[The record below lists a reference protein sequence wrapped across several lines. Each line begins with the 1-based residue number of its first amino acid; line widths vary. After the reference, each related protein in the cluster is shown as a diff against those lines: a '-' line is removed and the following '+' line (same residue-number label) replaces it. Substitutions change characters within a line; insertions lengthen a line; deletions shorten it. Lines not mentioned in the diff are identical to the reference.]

1 MSNHKEIMIFALKEI
16 TRLREQENEALK
28 KTHQKELVALKN
40 AFEGEK
46 RKMEMDIIDLKKMAD
61 IMEDQLVILDDE
73 GFKKDEQINRQ
84 KERIE
89 FLQQQATD
97 YRCSVAI
104 QQERELQYQQ
114 EVENLKY
121 RITDLECR
129 MEHEV
134 EEKLKQKLMNY
145 EFELELFRNGLSQQ
159 DFDAKKTPKL

>member
-1 MSNHKEIMIFALKEI
+1 
-16 TRLREQENEALK
+16 
-28 KTHQKELVALKN
+28 
-40 AFEGEK
+40 
-46 RKMEMDIIDLKKMAD
+46 MEIIDLKKMAD

-73 GFKKDEQINRQ
+73 GFKRDEQIKRQ
-84 KERIE
+84 RERIE

-129 MEHEV
+129 MEHKV

-145 EFELELFRNGLSQQ
+145 KFELELFRNGLSQQ
-159 DFDAKKTPKL
+159 DFDANKTPKL